1 MQENNLLN
9 KIYNGRNKFVKY
21 IPLIKELVSRDLKVK
36 YRRSLLGYLWSL
48 LNPLLMMAVMNMVF
62 SHVIRSDIGNFPLYL
77 ICGQTLFGFFSE
89 SSSMA
94 MTSVIWNASLI
105 KKIYI
110 PKYIFPISRIFS
122 SFVTMSF
129 SLAAII
135 IVMLITRSKFYWTI
149 FLVVIPVFFLFLF
162 CCGIGLILSSLS
174 VYFRDITHLWSVVI
188 LAWMYAT
195 PIFYS
200 INVMPERLQ
209 KLMKLN
215 PMYHYINIF
224 RNLVMF
230 GNIPGPN
237 AWIGC
242 ICSAMLVFGMGLF
255 IFNRLQKDFILHI

>member
-9 KIYNGRNKFVKY
+9 KIYTGKNKFVKY

-162 CCGIGLILSSLS
+162 CCGIGLIL
-174 VYFRDITHLWSVVI
+174 
-188 LAWMYAT
+188 
-195 PIFYS
+195 
-200 INVMPERLQ
+200 
-209 KLMKLN
+209 
-215 PMYHYINIF
+215 
-224 RNLVMF
+224 
-230 GNIPGPN
+230 
-237 AWIGC
+237 
-242 ICSAMLVFGMGLF
+242 LF
-255 IFNRLQKDFILHI
+255 S